1 MLGIMDE
8 VERTGAKR
16 GTCSKEVTILPRLP
30 YSANES
36 SIENGQNQQ

>member
-30 YSANES
+30 YSAYQS
-36 SIENGQNQQ
+36 PIETYQL